1 VRCKRGTAHG
11 SGNLITSKD
20 TAEMLEK
27 YDFDKL
33 AIGTLGSHSALN
45 IFKGAKEEG
54 FRTVCICTKQ
64 NSLLYKKFPLTDEI
78 ILVNNFTELL
88 NPRLQEKLLNLNVIL
103 IPHGSF
109 TAYLSTEQLTSSL
122 HVPMFGNRQLLHWEA
137 NREEQADWLRKAGL
151 LLPATFQKPDE
162 IDRLVIAKLPGAK
175 GGRGYF
181 LANSPSSFH
190 KKVREMV
197 DRALLREEDVD
208 KIHLQEYA
216 LGVNVYPSYFSSI
229 IKDDVEFLVVDRRY
243 ESAVD
248 AIGKIPASE
257 QLEINVNPT
266 YTIVGNFPI
275 VLRESLLPELIRMGE
290 KVHKKAQEL
299 APPGIIGPFCL
310 ETVITDDLKIYTFE
324 ISARIV
330 AGTNTG
336 IGTSPYAYL
345 RFGSNMYMG
354 RRIALEVK
362 EAREQN
368 RLPEVL
374 A

>member
-1 VRCKRGTAHG
+1 M
-11 SGNLITSKD
+11 ITGKD
-20 TAEMLEK
+20 IAEILGK
-27 YDFDKL
+27 YDVDKL
-33 AIGTLGSHSALN
+33 AIGTLGSHSSLN

-54 FRTVCICTKQ
+54 FRTVCVCKEQDAI
-64 NSLLYKKFPLTDEI
+64 LYKKFPLADELI
-78 ILVNNFTELL
+78 IVKDFTELL
-88 NPRLQEKLLNLNVIL
+88 NPALQEKLRRLNVVL

-109 TAYLSTEQLTSSL
+109 TAYLSTEQLTNSL
-122 HVPMFGNRQLLHWEA
+122 YVPMFGNRQLLHWEA
-137 NREEQADWLRKAGL
+137 NRKSQEEWLRQAGL
-151 LLPATFQKPDE
+151 RLPATFKTPDD

-181 LANSPSSFH
+181 LANSPKSFY
-190 KKVREMV
+190 KKFGEMV
-197 DRALLREEDVD
+197 KRGLLREEDVS

-229 IKDDVEFLVVDRRY
+229 IKDDVELLAVDRRY

-248 AIGKIPASE
+248 AIGKIPAGE
-257 QLEINVNPT
+257 QLEIDVNPT

-275 VLRESLLPELIRMGE
+275 VLRESLLPEFLRMGE
-290 KVHKKAQEL
+290 NVHRKAKEL

-310 ETVITDDLKIYTFE
+310 ETVVTDDLKIYTFE

-330 AGTNTG
+330 AGTNVG

-345 RFGSNMYMG
+345 RYGAGMYMG
-354 RRIALEVK
+354 RRISLELK
-362 EAREQN
+362 EAREQG
-368 RLPEVL
+368 RLQEVL

>member
-1 VRCKRGTAHG
+1 LK
-11 SGNLITSKD
+11 
-20 TAEMLEK
+20 E
-27 YDFDKL
+27 L

-54 FRTVCICTKQ
+54 FKTVCICKKE
-64 NSLLYKKFPLTDEI
+64 NVIIYKKFPLVDELI
-78 ILVNNFTELL
+78 IVKDFSELL
-88 NPRLQEKLLNLNVIL
+88 TESIQQKLRSLNVIL

-109 TAYLSTEQLTSSL
+109 TAYLSTEELVNNL
-122 HVPMFGNRQLLHWEA
+122 FVPMFGNRKLLHWEA
-137 NREEQADWLRKAGL
+137 NRNKQAEWLRQAKL
-151 LLPATFQKPDE
+151 RLPKTFKKPDE
-162 IDRLVIAKLPGAK
+162 IDRLVIVKLPGAK

-190 KKVREMV
+190 KKFNEMV
-197 DRALLREEDVD
+197 SRGLLISEDVD
-208 KIHLQEYA
+208 RVHLQEYV
-216 LGVNVYPSYFSSI
+216 LGVNVYPHYFSSI
-229 IKDDVEFLVVDRRY
+229 MKDDVEFLGVDRRY

-248 AIGKIPASE
+248 SIGKIPSS
-257 QLEINVNPT
+257 QQIEIEINPT
-266 YTIVGNFPI
+266 YTIVGNSPL

-290 KVHKKAQEL
+290 NVHKKAKEL

-330 AGTNTG
+330 AGTNIG

-345 RFGSNMYMG
+345 RYGENMYMG
-354 RRIALEVK
+354 RRIALEIK
-362 EAREQN
+362 EAQRKDNLEMI
-368 RLPEVL
+368 L

>member
-1 VRCKRGTAHG
+1 
-11 SGNLITSKD
+11 LITDKD
-20 TAEMLEK
+20 IAEILSK
-27 YDFDKL
+27 YDVDKL
-33 AIGTLGSHSALN
+33 AIGTLGSHSSLN

-54 FRTVCICTKQ
+54 FRTVCICKEQ
-64 NSLLYKKFPLTDEI
+64 DAILYKKFPLVDEL
-78 ILVNNFTELL
+78 ILVKDFTALL
-88 NPRLQEKLLNLNVIL
+88 SPALQEKLRNLNTVL

-109 TAYLSTEQLTSSL
+109 TAYLSTEQLTDSL
-122 HVPMFGNRQLLHWEA
+122 YVPMFGNRQLLHWEA
-137 NREEQADWLRKAGL
+137 NRKLQEEWLRQAGL
-151 LLPATFQKPDE
+151 RLPETFKSPDD

-181 LANSPSSFH
+181 LANSPKSFY
-190 KKVREMV
+190 KKFGEMV
-197 DRALLREEDVD
+197 KRGLLREEDIGKV
-208 KIHLQEYA
+208 HLQEYA

-229 IKDDVEFLVVDRRY
+229 IKDDVELLAVDRRY

-257 QLEINVNPT
+257 QLEIEANPT

-275 VLRESLLPELIRMGE
+275 VLRESLLPEFLRMGE
-290 KVHKKAQEL
+290 NVHRKAKEL

-310 ETVITDDLKIYTFE
+310 ETVVTDDLKIYTFE

-330 AGTNTG
+330 AGTNVG

-345 RFGSNMYMG
+345 RYGENMYMG
-354 RRIALEVK
+354 RRIALELK
-362 EAREQN
+362 EARAQG
-368 RLPEVL
+368 RLQDVI

>member
-1 VRCKRGTAHG
+1 M
-11 SGNLITSKD
+11 ITS
-20 TAEMLEK
+20 EGIEEIVGK
-27 YDFDKL
+27 YDQQEL
-33 AIGTLGSHSALN
+33 AIATLGSHSSLN

-54 FRTVCICTKQ
+54 FRTVCVCKPKDAIM
-64 NSLLYKKFPLTDEI
+64 YKKFPLVDELI
-78 ILVNNFTELL
+78 TVEDFTALL
-88 NPRLQEKLLNLNVIL
+88 DEKLQEKLRKLNAIL

-109 TAYLSTEQLTSSL
+109 TAYLSTEELQNSL
-122 HVPMFGNRQLLHWEA
+122 NVPMFGNRQLLHWEA
-137 NREEQADWLRKAGL
+137 DRKEQEEWLRQAGL
-151 LLPATFQKPDE
+151 RLPTTFKSPDD
-162 IDRLVIAKLPGAK
+162 IDRLTIAKLPGAK

-181 LANSPSSFH
+181 LANSPKSFY
-190 KKVREMV
+190 KKFNEMV
-197 DRALLREEDVD
+197 KRELLEKSDVE

-229 IKDDVEFLVVDRRY
+229 IKDDVELLAMDRRY

-257 QLEINVNPT
+257 QLEVGINPT

-275 VLRESLLPELIRMGE
+275 VLRESLLPELMRMGDN
-290 KVHKKAQEL
+290 VHRKAQEL

-310 ETVITDDLKIYTFE
+310 ETVITDDLRIFTFE

-330 AGTNTG
+330 AGTNVG

-345 RFGSNMYMG
+345 RYGENMYMG
-354 RRIALEVK
+354 KRIAIEIK
-362 EAREQN
+362 EAATQGRLRE
-368 RLPEVL
+368 VV

>member
-1 VRCKRGTAHG
+1 V
-11 SGNLITSKD
+11 ITSKD
-20 TAEMLEK
+20 IGEMLEK
-27 YDFDKL
+27 YDLSKL

-54 FRTVCICTKQ
+54 FKTVCICKEKDAIV
-64 NSLLYKKFPLTDEI
+64 YKKFPLADEI
-78 ILVNNFTELL
+78 IIVKEFTELL
-88 NPRLQEKLLNLNVIL
+88 SEALQEKLRRLNVVL

-122 HVPMFGNRQLLHWEA
+122 YVPMFGNRELLHWEA
-137 NREEQADWLRKAGL
+137 NRKEQEEWLRKAGL
-151 LLPATFQKPDE
+151 RLPATFKKPDE

-181 LANSPSSFH
+181 LANSPSSFR
-190 KKVREMV
+190 KKFNEMV
-197 DRALLREEDVD
+197 YRGLLREEDVD
-208 KIHLQEYA
+208 KIHLQEYV

-229 IKDDVEFLVVDRRY
+229 IRDDVEFLAVDRRY

-257 QLEINVNPT
+257 QLEIEVNPT

-275 VLRESLLPELIRMGE
+275 VLRESLLPELMRMGDN
-290 KVHKKAQEL
+290 VHKKAREL

-330 AGTNTG
+330 AGTNIG

-345 RFGSNMYMG
+345 KYGENMYMG
-354 RRIALEVK
+354 RRIALEIK
-362 EAREQN
+362 EARKQG
-368 RLPEVL
+368 RLQAVL